1 MLWER
6 KKLWF
11 CKILPAMASLLQSTT
26 LLFIFSIT
34 LILIPNRHAIPFI
47 VLREKG
53 YRYELIGSDD
63 IATIVYMSGTTG
75 NPKGVMLSHTNL
87 LHQIENLGILGPAKA
102 GDRFLSMLP
111 TWHTYKRDCEYFP
124 DRKFG
129 GSGTMFTGTMLNC

>member
-102 GDRFLSMLP
+102 GDRFL
-111 TWHTYKRDCEYFP
+111 R
-124 DRKFG
+124 
-129 GSGTMFTGTMLNC
+129 